1 MGRADLARRGPWGH
15 PLVRAFVLVACSAC
29 GGGGSGTDDAQVVKV
44 VAQQW
49 SFSPNT
55 INVKQGQTVDFEVTS
70 TDVHHGFNLPDFG
83 MRADVVPGQTTKV
96 RVTFDKAGM
105 YNFHCDYYCG
115 SGHEGMS
122 GEIVVQ

>member
-1 MGRADLARRGPWGH
+1 MVKVDLASGA
-15 PLVRAFVLVACSAC
+15 LLRAAWLVAFAAC
-29 GGGGSGTDDAQVVKV
+29 GGGDGGPDDAQVIKV

-55 INVKQGQTVDFEVTS
+55 ITVLRGQTVDFEVTS
-70 TDVHHGFNLPDFG
+70 SDVHHGFNLPDFG
-83 MRADVVPGQTTKV
+83 MRADVVPDQTTKV
-96 RVTFDKAGM
+96 RVTFDKPGT

-122 GEIVVQ
+122 GQVVVQ